1 MQVFR
6 ISIAQ
11 FANQLIAS
19 GAENRWNKRG
29 QFVIYT
35 CGSRSLSTLE
45 LIVHRGYIK
54 PAVNYKVMVIYFP
67 DDDNLV
73 KQVFI
78 NELPN
83 NWRTTLAYPTLQ
95 NIGGLWY
102 NNQETLILKVPSAVI
117 PLEHNYIINTKHPDF
132 NNVQLI
138 HTEEYFWDDRLFP
151 PPVFGI
157 I

>member
-6 ISIAQ
+6 ISTIQ
-11 FANQLIAS
+11 FADQLIAS

-35 CGSRSLSTLE
+35 GGSRSLSTIE
-45 LIVHRGYIK
+45 LVVHKGTTK
-54 PAVNYKVMVIYFP
+54 PNVNYKVMVIYFP

-73 KQVFI
+73 RQVLI
-78 NELPN
+78 NELPS
-83 NWRTTLAYPTLQ
+83 NWRTTLAYSELQ

-132 NNVQLI
+132 HSVQLI

-151 PPVFGI
+151 SPAI
-157 I
+157 